1 MSLHKWIILL
11 IVFVFSSCGN
21 KKTTSPI
28 SSQENHGHEESV
40 IRHPKNI
47 ILMIGDGMGIA
58 QITASMYLN
67 RKGSYLEQF
76 PVVGLQKTFS
86 GDNIITDSA
95 AGATAMACG
104 VKTYNNTSRSSS
116 TGRWTAGRFSARS
129 L

>member
-1 MSLHKWIILL
+1 MSLNKWIILL
-11 IVFVFSSCGN
+11 VFFVFSSCGN

-28 SSQENHGHEESV
+28 STKETHDHEEPV
-40 IRHPKNI
+40 VRYPKNI

-76 PVVGLQKTFS
+76 PVVGFQKTFS
-86 GDNIITDSA
+86 GDNLITDSA

-104 VKTYNNTSRSSS
+104 IKTLTDNL
-116 TGRWTAGRFSARS
+116 WKKLLWDLWIQKLIF
-129 L
+129 

>member
-1 MSLHKWIILL
+1 MPLNKWIIL
-11 IVFVFSSCGN
+11 IVVFTFSSCGN

-28 SSQENHGHEESV
+28 SSQEVNDYNDPV
-40 IRHPKNI
+40 IRYPKNI

-76 PVVGLQKTFS
+76 PVVGFQKTFS

-104 VKTYNNTSRSSS
+104 VKTYNN
-116 TGRWTAGRFSARS
+116 AI
-129 L
+129 